1 MSVLGRDDEVEEQE
15 RIVHTLQNLK
25 RFAQVQVNMLLEKI
39 LNL

>member
-25 RFAQVQVNMLLEKI
+25 RFAQEQVNMLLEKI